1 VRDFATFCR
10 EETETVRGWF
20 ASHHFP
26 FSDSI
31 SEKDLRV
38 FGENLLYDKVVL
50 DQFSITTTENLL
62 EIKAASAGPI
72 VTKTWSIQKIKDVVY
87 IFCTLTCYGQKPL
100 KVASKVQMQKHI
112 TLSDLGHG
120 W

>member
-1 VRDFATFCR
+1 MRDFATFCR

-26 FSDSI
+26 FSI
-31 SEKDLRV
+31 SEKDLEV
-38 FGENLLYDKVVL
+38 FSQNLSYDKVVL

-62 EIKAASAGPI
+62 EIKAVSAGPI
-72 VTKTWSIQKIKDVVY
+72 ATKTWSIQKIKDVVY

>member
-1 VRDFATFCR
+1 VRNFATFCR
-10 EETETVRGWF
+10 EETETVQDWF
-20 ASHHFP
+20 KSHHFP
-26 FSDSI
+26 FSI
-31 SEKDLRV
+31 SEKDMGV
-38 FGENLLYDKVVL
+38 FGQNLSYDKVTL
-50 DQFSITTTENLL
+50 DRFMITTTENLL

-72 VTKTWSIQKIKDVVY
+72 VTKTWNIQKIKDVVY

-100 KVASKVQMQKHI
+100 RVASKVQMQKLI